1 VKSLN
6 EEAMRIQRRGQEDTR
21 VNNQAS
27 ERGCDKIES
36 EQKENTEN
44 EKMENST
51 LICQWSS
58 LAQRGPE
65 GEYPFDG

>member
-1 VKSLN
+1 
-6 EEAMRIQRRGQEDTR
+6 MRIQRRGQEDTR

-27 ERGCDKIES
+27 EQDRNKIEP

-51 LICQWSS
+51 LVCQSS
-58 LAQRGPE
+58 PLEQRRFKS
-65 GEYPFDG
+65 EYPFSG